1 MKRNALISIFL
12 VISSF
17 VPAFAQS
24 GAIRGRVRD
33 DTGAVLSGIPV
44 IAAPQKDTARYQVS
58 VTDGAG
64 RYEFPA
70 LAPGAYSLT
79 VSCLGY
85 DTRRENAYLFPES
98 ELVID
103 FPLKTSA
110 LFLEGAVVEEKF
122 MPVQII
128 GDTLRYNPGAFMD
141 GGEETLG
148 DLLDKLPGIS
158 VDKTGRVQA
167 QGEQVQTILLNG
179 NNLFKDNVQIATNN
193 LSADLA
199 DKVEVIN
206 NYSDFDILN
215 GFQTH
220 EAKAI
225 NIKVKDTF
233 IGRLSGHLNLAG
245 GIASKFETNNNL
257 LLLREKTMWS
267 VSATANNTGVP
278 LLSLS
283 DYFSM
288 KGGISSVISSMNDNL
303 EVDDNLLDFLTT
315 DSNIYRND
323 NGLAALNFYSQPNS
337 KLKLEGSA
345 WVNLNRTFSQVQ
357 EEYSFLDG
365 LAANLKDVRD
375 TNRVSS
381 FYGMLDVLY
390 SPSQKT
396 NLHYRGDVFY
406 NDKLHGTG
414 IAQSGHTYSPVWKK
428 KGLTANQ
435 SLTFIR
441 KIRDDILSLNVTQQ
455 YSSSPTTL
463 VMVADTVHFPFMP
476 HFPVGMLNLRQENP
490 ESRHQLA
497 AEASYLLTLAPKYY
511 LRTSLKADF
520 QKSREGILLLED
532 GERTF
537 HDQSVERDYRQQQL
551 TLRLHK
557 NKGVFQFQ
565 VGGALRFLQLS
576 VNNKD
581 RRLSES
587 AVRFDPHVGITVDAV
602 SFGKLTLSYTRTYT
616 PYSLDDYLAGVR
628 IGSYD
633 KYYWTDLDVA
643 GFERRQRL
651 QAIYV
656 LVDQFRGTQ
665 VKASCFY
672 SVSDDVVSYDYRT
685 TGFVTEAVP
694 RRGGHQTSLFAD
706 LEYSRR
712 FAFAPLG
719 CESTVEYNQLNYQ
732 CLFQGNPVD
741 CASMSPSVQVSVET
755 YFKRGL
761 NAKARMGYH
770 YSVFRNYFETS
781 QWWIDPFLQLSWTN
795 GRFRIASSLTYT
807 YNVTDKMDQKLLNVG
822 ARCSYTLK
830 NQKLQFELEGNN
842 LTHLYDNTWNEIV
855 MEDNIRSFRSLYTI
869 PGNLLLRVKYYL

>member
-1 MKRNALISIFL
+1 MKWYALISIFL
-12 VISSF
+12 IISSA
-17 VPAFAQS
+17 PAVAQG
-24 GAIRGRVRD
+24 GAVRGRVSD
-33 DTGAVLSGIPV
+33 DAGVVLPGIPV
-44 IAAPQKDTARYQVS
+44 IVAPQRDTARFQVS
-58 VTDGAG
+58 LTDSTG
-64 RYEFPA
+64 RYDFPD

-85 DTRRENAYLFPES
+85 DTRRENVYVFPES
-98 ELVID
+98 EIVLD
-103 FPLKTSA
+103 LSLKTSA
-110 LFLEGAVVEEKF
+110 LSLEGAVVEEKF
-122 MPVQII
+122 MPIQVI
-128 GDTLRYNPGAFMD
+128 GDTLRYSPGAFMD

-167 QGEQVQTILLNG
+167 QGEQVRTILLNG

-245 GIASKFETNNNL
+245 GVADKFETNNNL

-267 VSATANNTGVP
+267 LSATANNTGVP
-278 LLSLS
+278 LLSLA

-315 DSNIYRND
+315 DSNIYRNE
-323 NGLAALNFYSQPNS
+323 NGLAALNFYSQPS
-337 KLKLEGSA
+337 AKLKLEGSCWA
-345 WVNLNRTFSQVQ
+345 NLNRTFSQVQ
-357 EEYSFLDG
+357 EEYAFLDNRAG
-365 LAANLKDVRD
+365 YVKDVRD
-375 TNRVSS
+375 TNRISS
-381 FYGMLDVLY
+381 FYGMLDVLF
-390 SPSQKT
+390 SPSQNA

-414 IAQSGHTYSPVWKK
+414 VVQSGHAYAPVWKK

-435 SLTFIR
+435 SLTYIR
-441 KIRDDILSLNVTQQ
+441 KIRDDILSVNVSQQ
-455 YSSSPTTL
+455 YSSSPTSL
-463 VMVADTVHFPFMP
+463 RMVADTVHFPFMP
-476 HFPVGMLNLRQENP
+476 HFPDGALDLRQENP
-490 ESRHQLA
+490 ETRHQLG

-511 LRTSLKADF
+511 LRTSMKVDF
-520 QKSREGILLLED
+520 QKSRAGIQLLEE
-532 GERTF
+532 GERAL
-537 HDQSVERDYRQQQL
+537 HDQWVDRDYRQQQL

-565 VGGALRFLQLS
+565 FGGALRFLQLS
-576 VNNKD
+576 MDNTDK
-581 RRLSES
+581 RLSAS
-587 AVRFDPHVGITVDAV
+587 AVRFDPHVGITIDAV
-602 SFGKLTLSYTRTYT
+602 SFGKLTLSYTGTCT
-616 PYSLDDYLAGVR
+616 PYSLDDYLTGVR

-633 KYYWTDLDVA
+633 KYYRADRDAV

-672 SVSDDVVSYDYRT
+672 SVSDNVVSYDYRT
-685 TGFVTEAVP
+685 SGFVTEAIP
-694 RRGGHQTSLFAD
+694 RRGGHQETLFAD

-712 FAFAPLG
+712 FAFTPLG
-719 CESTVEYNQLNYQ
+719 CESSVEYNQLNYQ
-732 CLFQGNPVD
+732 CLLQGIPVD
-741 CASMSPSVQVSVET
+741 CVSMSPSVQASVET
-755 YFKRGL
+755 YFKRGV
-761 NAKARMGYH
+761 NAKLSMGYH
-770 YSVFRNYFETS
+770 YSTFRSYVETS

-795 GRFRIASSLTYT
+795 GRLRVASSLTYT
-807 YNVTDKMDQKLLNVG
+807 YNVTDKVDQELFNVG

-830 NQKLQFELEGNN
+830 NQKFQFELEGNN
-842 LTHLYDNTWNEIV
+842 LLHLHDNMWNEIV
-855 MEDNIRSFRSLYTI
+855 MNDNIRSFRSLYTV
-869 PGNLLLRVKYYL
+869 PGNLLLRIKYYL